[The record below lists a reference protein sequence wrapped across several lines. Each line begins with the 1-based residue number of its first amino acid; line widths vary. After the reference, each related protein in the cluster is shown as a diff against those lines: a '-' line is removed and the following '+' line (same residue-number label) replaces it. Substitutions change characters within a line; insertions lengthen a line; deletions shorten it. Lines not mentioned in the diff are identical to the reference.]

1 MYYDADTRSAI
12 FSKLEYAYL
21 AYYVTTPLYY
31 RNSASLFSQKGNYAV
46 TQYVDLIG
54 FAGIQFYTYNYT
66 DAQWA
71 EVAAAG
77 LTY

>member
-1 MYYDADTRSAI
+1 
-12 FSKLEYAYL
+12 
-21 AYYVTTPLYY
+21 V
-31 RNSASLFSQKGNYAV
+31 Q
-46 TQYVDLIG
+46 QYIDLIG

-71 EVAAAG
+71 EVVAAG